1 MSADASSATLEA
13 EVAPWLSADQQY
25 DWRALVAL
33 MMTLPAALDAQ
44 LKRDAGV
51 NAFEFHVL
59 ASLSAAPN
67 RTLVLSALADLAQG
81 SLSRLSHVVNRLE
94 AKGWALREPC
104 PEDGRFTNAILTEDG
119 YRKLAASAPG
129 HVATVRQLVID
140 RLSRTQLGQL
150 SAIGHRVLDANLN
163 RD

>member
-1 MSADASSATLEA
+1 MTSDEGEIETRWLDDVEMDAWLQ
-13 EVAPWLSADQQY
+13 VAG
-25 DWRALVAL
+25 L
-33 MMTLPAALDAQ
+33 MVRLPAALDAQ
-44 LKRDAGV
+44 LRRDAGLTH
-51 NAFEFHVL
+51 FEYQVL
-59 ASLSAAPN
+59 AELSDAPG
-67 RTLVLSALADLAQG
+67 RTLRMSVLAGLANG

-129 HVATVRQLVID
+129 HVATVRQVVID